1 MCVCVCVSAPWWL
14 YLAIV
19 PPPPGSL
26 IVNELNTHRCV
37 EDEHIGSASPLCVS
51 SLPLC
56 LMSYKQWSHTFQRAC
71 FSAICHDVTGSQST
85 CSAAWGSTCACV
97 WVRGWGGYHWEK
109 HTCSVIICFC
119 PRAWEHAYTSNQ
131 DSKGF
136 LWYMLP
142 LSDVIYSVYCTPHG
156 DAVYCILCGSYSPV
170 MVMMYSVLFIVFNK
184 AIAVLELCM
193 LFLSALV
200 WGNPALLVFVDLHF
214 TFNLCCFYSIRLAFT
229 IRPNY
234 MINIFCLM

>member
-1 MCVCVCVSAPWWL
+1 
-14 YLAIV
+14 
-19 PPPPGSL
+19 
-26 IVNELNTHRCV
+26 
-37 EDEHIGSASPLCVS
+37 
-51 SLPLC
+51 
-56 LMSYKQWSHTFQRAC
+56 
-71 FSAICHDVTGSQST
+71 
-85 CSAAWGSTCACV
+85 
-97 WVRGWGGYHWEK
+97 
-109 HTCSVIICFC
+109 
-119 PRAWEHAYTSNQ
+119 
-131 DSKGF
+131 
-136 LWYMLP
+136 MLP